1 MCCVYGA
8 TFVADDV
15 FVAAAAADAAVAA
28 DAGSLDA
35 MRPVAKE
42 LVRVCSLGTCAYALH
57 VVSSGAVEIVKHRVA
72 RVVFCLCMRDPLPL
86 QCRSPMHCDT
96 IPKLA
101 CSKL

>member
-1 MCCVYGA
+1 MCCVCNA
-8 TFVADDV
+8 AAVAADV
-15 FVAAAAADAAVAA
+15 VVAAAAAAA
-28 DAGSLDA
+28 AGSLAA

-42 LVRVCSLGTCAYALH
+42 LVRVCSLGTCANALQ

-101 CSKL
+101 CSNL